1 MQIEVDLGNIPIINI
16 FRELGDEKTV
26 GTNRR
31 LQTRTF
37 KGQKRTLWK
46 QKYDSKIKT
55 LIEGLE
61 TQLKSHRKWNKKK

>member
-1 MQIEVDLGNIPIINI
+1 MQREVDLGNIPIINI

-37 KGQKRTLWK
+37 KGQKRTL
-46 QKYDSKIKT
+46 
-55 LIEGLE
+55 
-61 TQLKSHRKWNKKK
+61 